1 MGDIGIY
8 SGLFLA
14 AFVALIPM
22 QSEAAMVA
30 IILADPSHP
39 AALLVAIASLG
50 NVAAALVNWALGRF
64 IVHFRDR
71 AWFPVRQSVLERAQ
85 QWYARYGRWSLLLTW
100 VPFIGDPLAIAS
112 GVMREPLPTFLVL
125 VGITK
130 TARYVV
136 LAATMGW
143 LQ

>member
-1 MGDIGIY
+1 
-8 SGLFLA
+8 
-14 AFVALIPM
+14 
-22 QSEAAMVA
+22 
-30 IILADPSHP
+30 
-39 AALLVAIASLG
+39 
-50 NVAAALVNWALGRF
+50 
-64 IVHFRDR
+64 
-71 AWFPVRQSVLERAQ
+71 VRQSVLERAQ

>member
-1 MGDIGIY
+1 MGDIGVY

-14 AFVALIPM
+14 AFVAVVPL

-30 IILADPSHP
+30 IMLADPSRS
-39 AALLVAIASLG
+39 AALLVAVASLG

-64 IVHFRDR
+64 IEHFRKR
-71 AWFPVRQSVLERAQ
+71 SWFPVRQSVLDRAQ
-85 QWYARYGRWSLLLTW
+85 HWYARYGRWSLLLTW

-125 VGITK
+125 VGIAK
-130 TARYVV
+130 TARYIV
-136 LAATMGW
+136 LAGTMGW